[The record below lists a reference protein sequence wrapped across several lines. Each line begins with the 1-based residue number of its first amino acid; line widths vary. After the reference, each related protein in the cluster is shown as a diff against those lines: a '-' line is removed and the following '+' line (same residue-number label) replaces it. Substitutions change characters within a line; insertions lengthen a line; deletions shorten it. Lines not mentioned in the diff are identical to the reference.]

1 MRADWFIDGGM
12 GIWMLFNM
20 ATWIIVFVG
29 IVLLVVWAVRKT
41 SGNGHKKVEET
52 ALDIL
57 KKRYAGGEI
66 TKEEY
71 QEKKKDISS

>member
-1 MRADWFIDGGM
+1 MSANWLIDGVM
-12 GIWMLFNM
+12 GIHVLFNM
-20 ATWIIVFVG
+20 AIWIIVLVS

-41 SGNGHKKVEET
+41 SGNGQKKVEET

-57 KKRYAGGEI
+57 KKRYASGEI

-71 QEKKKDISS
+71 EEKKKDIS